1 MRIFPLSPLV
11 SDVFVTLYLAATL
24 YFRFLLE
31 PQIQGHYLVSLGLGA
46 FALLFLWAL
55 TKSKI
60 INPSFFGLI
69 PAKKE
74 DMQDTMT
81 KG

>member
-1 MRIFPLSPLV
+1 MRIFPLSPLI
-11 SDVFVTLYLAATL
+11 SDVFVTLYLAGTL

-69 PAKKE
+69 TAKKE
-74 DMQDTMT
+74 EMQDRMT
-81 KG
+81 EG